1 MAVKVDKGT
10 SEIRFEYK
18 TPGLVNGLMITGGA
32 CVLLLIYIL
41 IFTLYSKNHPS
52 DTCYPEGDMLIA
64 KWRLEDREDARRLL
78 AERFEDGAKESIL
91 SDDAEIE
98 IPHMENGFSGGFKID
113 SELFDD
119 KEDEE

>member
-1 MAVKVDKGT
+1 MAVKVDRGT

-32 CVLLLIYIL
+32 CVLLLLYIL
-41 IFTLYSKNHPS
+41 IFTLYSKKHPTE
-52 DTCYPEGDMLIA
+52 TCYPEGDMLIA